1 MPLDSSQAV
10 GHTHR
15 NIQGGAARAA
25 VFGVS
30 DGLVSNVSL
39 ILGMAGADSSQ
50 GLVRVAGLAG
60 LVAGA
65 VSMAAGEYVS
75 MTAQRELLEYE
86 LDLER
91 KELHHNPQTEI
102 NELAEI
108 YRGRGIDADVAMQ
121 MAEGIMVD
129 PDHALEVHAREE
141 LGIDP
146 SELGN
151 ALHAAASSLLAF
163 AVGAVLPL
171 LPWFFT
177 GGSGAVIASIVLGVV
192 GSMAIG
198 FALAVA
204 TGRPP
209 LRAVVRQVLI
219 AVGAAATTYA
229 IGSAV
234 GAEIG

>member
-1 MPLDSSQAV
+1 MPLESSQAV

-30 DGLVSNVSL
+30 DGLVSNVAI
-39 ILGMAGADSSQ
+39 ILGIAGADSSQ
-50 GLVRVAGLAG
+50 GFVRVAGLAG

-91 KELHHNPQTEI
+91 RELEHNPQSEI
-102 NELAEI
+102 NELAAI
-108 YRGRGIDADVAMQ
+108 YRARGVDEDVAMG
-121 MAEGIMVD
+121 MAEGVMAN

-141 LGIDP
+141 LGVDP
-146 SELGN
+146 TQLGN
-151 ALHAAASSLLAF
+151 PIQAAISSFLAF
-163 AVGAVLPL
+163 AVGAALPL

-177 GGSGAVIASIVLGVV
+177 GGSGAIVASIVVGLLG
-192 GSMAIG
+192 SLAIG
-198 FALAVA
+198 LALAIA
-204 TGRPP
+204 TGRPKLWP
-209 LRAVVRQVLI
+209 MARQVLI
-219 AVGAAATTYA
+219 AAFALSVTYA